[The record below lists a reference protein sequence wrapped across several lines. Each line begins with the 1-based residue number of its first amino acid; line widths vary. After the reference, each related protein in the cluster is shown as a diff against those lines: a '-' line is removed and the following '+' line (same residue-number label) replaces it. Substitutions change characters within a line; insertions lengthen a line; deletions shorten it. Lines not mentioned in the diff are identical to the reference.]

1 MKYQSAK
8 HKSASPSTQSS
19 GLNLLLQDICLPAA
33 VLKQQAVR
41 HNLNWMQSF
50 ANQSKVLLAPHGKTS
65 MTPWLFHQ
73 QLAAGAWGLTVATAY
88 QAQIAANAGA
98 RHIILANQLV
108 GKANMA
114 LIAKLLQDGTEVFV
128 CVDHPAQVQAL
139 SDFFQPL
146 QLKLALLIE
155 LGVTGGRCGCRTE
168 ADVMTLALQI
178 NSLPAVQL
186 VGIEFYEGV
195 VKGAEPEQ
203 GVRQLVKQAA
213 SLMQSLLRQQLLQ
226 YPTQL
231 ISGAGSVWYDVVA
244 EELTAAHLPEQVKLV
259 LRPGCYISH
268 DQGIYQQ
275 AQQQVQARSRLACS
289 LGDDLQNALEL
300 AVYVQ
305 SLPEPGF
312 AVLGF
317 GKRDA
322 AFDAGL
328 PQAIAI
334 YRHGV
339 LLTDQLQN
347 CETVKVMDQHAF
359 WRYDKAVQPQ
369 IGDILL
375 LSTSHPCLTF
385 DKWRTLWVVDESYNL
400 LQEVDTFF

>member
-1 MKYQSAK
+1 MKYQSTL
-8 HKSASPSTQSS
+8 HKSANPFPNSAR
-19 GLNLLLQDICLPAA
+19 LNLLQQDICLPAA
-33 VLKQQAVR
+33 VLKQQAIR

-65 MTPWLFHQ
+65 MMPWLFQQ

-88 QAQIAANAGA
+88 QAQIAAAAGA
-98 RHIILANQLV
+98 RRIILANQLV

-114 LIAKLLQDGTEVFV
+114 LIARLLQQGTEVFV

-139 SDFFQPL
+139 ADFFQPL
-146 QLKLALLIE
+146 QLTIPLLIE
-155 LGVTGGRCGCRTE
+155 LGVEGGRCGCRTE
-168 ADVMTLALQI
+168 TDLMTLAQQI
-178 NSLPAVQL
+178 NSLTAVQL
-186 VGIEFYEGV
+186 AGIEFYEGV
-195 VKGAEPEQ
+195 VKGPDPEQ
-203 GVRQLVKQAA
+203 NVRQLVRQAA
-213 SLMQSLLRQQLLQ
+213 MLMQDLLRQQLLP

-244 EELTAAHLPEQVKLV
+244 QELSAAHLPEQIKLV

-275 AQQQVQARSRLACS
+275 AQQQVLARSPLACS
-289 LGDDLQNALEL
+289 LGEDLQNALEL

-305 SLPEPGF
+305 SLPEPGR

-328 PQAIAI
+328 PQAVAL
-334 YRHGV
+334 YRQGE
-339 LLTDQLQN
+339 LLTTALHH
-347 CETVKVMDQHAF
+347 CETIKVMDQHAF
-359 WRYDKAVQPQ
+359 WLYDETVQPQ
-369 IGDILL
+369 IGDIVL

-385 DKWRTLWVVDESYNL
+385 DKWRTLWLVDESYNL